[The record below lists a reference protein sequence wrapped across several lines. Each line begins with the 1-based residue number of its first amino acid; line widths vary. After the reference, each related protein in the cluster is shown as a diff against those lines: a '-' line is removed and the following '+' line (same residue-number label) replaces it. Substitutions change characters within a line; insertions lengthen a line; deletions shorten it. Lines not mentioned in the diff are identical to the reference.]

1 MAILELKNLYKS
13 FDGVKAVDD
22 VSLSIHKGAV
32 ASIIG
37 QNGAGKT
44 TLLNLIDGFV
54 RQDTGTVCYKGTTV
68 DSLSPSGRARL
79 GIGRLWQDGRLFKNM
94 SVLENLLV
102 ASKNQPGEG
111 ILNCLLRYKRV
122 STAERTNLESVEKIL
137 SLTRLEP
144 KRNALAMDL
153 SYGQQKLLA
162 IGRLLMNEAEF
173 LLLDEPTT
181 SLDPVMIDELLTF
194 IKGLAADGRTI
205 LMIEHNVPKAV
216 SISDKVFIMNKG
228 RIVFEGGPSENIFD
242 VLSKESYWSI

>member
-1 MAILELKNLYKS
+1 MVVLELKHLYKS

-22 VSLSIHKGAV
+22 VSLSIQMGAV

-37 QNGAGKT
+37 PNGAGKT
-44 TLLNLIDGFV
+44 TLINLIDGFV
-54 RQDTGTVCYKGTTV
+54 RQDAGTIFYKGKAI
-68 DSLSPSGRARL
+68 DSLSPVDRARL

-102 ASKNQPGEG
+102 ASKDQPGER
-111 ILNCLLRYKRV
+111 ILNCLLRSKHV
-122 STAERTNLESVEKIL
+122 STSERRNLESVEKVL
-137 SLTRLEP
+137 SLTGLEP

-162 IGRLLMNEAEF
+162 IGRLLVNEAEL

-194 IKGLAADGRTI
+194 IKSLADGGKAI

-216 SISDKVFIMNKG
+216 TISDKIFVMNKG
-228 RIVFEGGPSENIFD
+228 RIAFGGEPSQKATD
-242 VLSKESYWSI
+242 VLLKENYWSI